1 MGRQGEVRMMTQMRS
16 VVCAWAMAA
25 LVLGQVASGGEAKAP
40 LPPRPEE
47 NQEQFAYLQSLIDA
61 AKKQRQP
68 HIAAQAFC
76 REATILETDRDP
88 VDVVLRRTMALIA
101 HLKGME
107 KAPNLAAD
115 EAALKQLGQRGGAI
129 GIQEREARLKL
140 FEEAVTLRRKV
151 ALANPLLDFDK
162 ILFIKRHYLPPHYG
176 LGEHMCDQYFGFHA
190 IRGGG
195 LFVLEK
201 PFSATPTARNVL
213 ADSVCENGRFQGKK
227 LDAGGFLSPELS
239 FDGKSILFA
248 YTEAEPTRYKWTEKS
263 TFHLFRVSVD
273 GSGLRQLTD
282 GAWNDFDPCWL
293 PNGRIA
299 FISERRGGY
308 GRCHGRPV
316 PTYTLHTMNP
326 DGSDIVCIS
335 PHETNEWQ
343 PSVGHDGMILY
354 TRWDYVD
361 RGFSQAHHPWIITP
375 DGCDARA
382 IQGNYGKS
390 FGARPLMEMQVR
402 AIPGSHRLVAT
413 ATPHHGQAYG
423 SLVIV
428 DPRVGDDDAMGPV
441 RRLTPEQRFPE
452 SEFNADWGRGCE
464 GQFST
469 PWPLSEHFYLCVYD
483 VTANAD
489 GQKVDHNRVRHGIYL
504 VDAFGNKELLYRD
517 RDISCLS
524 PRPLRATPVPPVV
537 PAMATFAG
545 PAEGKT
551 APVAVL
557 NVYDSASPWPK
568 GTVIKALRI
577 VQVLPKSTPS
587 ADVPPIGFG
596 SQKNARAVLG
606 TVPVESDGSAHFLL
620 PVSKPVF
627 FQAVDEKGLAVQSMR
642 SDTWVHPGQR
652 LTCRGCHERRPTAP
666 QLPTRSPL
674 ALGRPPSAIQPD
686 VEGSNPFS
694 FPRLVQPVLDRHCAE
709 CHAKNPKSPDLRVG
723 EWRKNPGYWYTSY
736 KNLRNYAFFYS
747 DPSWVAP
754 RTIPGQFGARASRLY
769 AILQKGHYDVKLPP
783 EDLHRI
789 TLWLDCSSDFFGA
802 YENTEAQARGE
813 IVRPTLE

>member
-1 MGRQGEVRMMTQMRS
+1 
-16 VVCAWAMAA
+16 
-25 LVLGQVASGGEAKAP
+25 
-40 LPPRPEE
+40 
-47 NQEQFAYLQSLIDA
+47 
-61 AKKQRQP
+61 
-68 HIAAQAFC
+68 
-76 REATILETDRDP
+76 
-88 VDVVLRRTMALIA
+88 
-101 HLKGME
+101 
-107 KAPNLAAD
+107 
-115 EAALKQLGQRGGAI
+115 
-129 GIQEREARLKL
+129 
-140 FEEAVTLRRKV
+140 
-151 ALANPLLDFDK
+151 
-162 ILFIKRHYLPPHYG
+162 
-176 LGEHMCDQYFGFHA
+176 
-190 IRGGG
+190 
-195 LFVLEK
+195 
-201 PFSATPTARNVL
+201 
-213 ADSVCENGRFQGKK
+213 
-227 LDAGGFLSPELS
+227 
-239 FDGKSILFA
+239 
-248 YTEAEPTRYKWTEKS
+248 
-263 TFHLFRVSVD
+263 
-273 GSGLRQLTD
+273 LTD
-282 GAWNDFDPCWL
+282 GPWNDFDPCWL

-316 PTYTLHTMNP
+316 PTYTLHSLNP
-326 DGSDIVCIS
+326 DGSDIACIS

-361 RGFSQAHHPWIITP
+361 RGFSQAHHPWVITP

-413 ATPHHGQAYG
+413 ATPHHGQAFG

-517 RDISCLS
+517 SAISCLS
-524 PRPLRATPVPPVV
+524 PRPLRVTPVPPVV
-537 PAMATFAG
+537 P
-545 PAEGKT
+545 PASAIARPPDARPDAESRLAKT

-557 NVYDSASPWPK
+557 NVYDSESPWPK

-606 TVPVESDGSAHFLL
+606 TVPVETDGSAHFLL
-620 PVSKPVF
+620 PVGKPVF
-627 FQAVDEKGLAVQSMR
+627 FQAVDESGLAVQSMR

-652 LTCRGCHERRPTAP
+652 LVCRGCHERRPTAP
-666 QLPTRSPL
+666 SLPTRSPL
-674 ALGRPPSAIQPD
+674 ALSRPPSAIEPD

-723 EWRKNPGYWYTSY
+723 EWRKNPGLWYTSY

-754 RTIPGQFGARASRLY
+754 RTIPGQFGAKASRLY
-769 AILQKGHYDVKLPP
+769 AILQKGHYEVKLLP